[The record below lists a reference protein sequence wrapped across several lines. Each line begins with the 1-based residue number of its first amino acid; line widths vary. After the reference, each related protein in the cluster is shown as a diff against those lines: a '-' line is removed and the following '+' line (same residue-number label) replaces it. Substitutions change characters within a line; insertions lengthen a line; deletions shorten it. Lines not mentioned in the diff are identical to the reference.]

1 LRKALHYLF
10 PLLALVVCVARPSR
24 AEAPQLVAC
33 KDHVCVMSEENYRG
47 LQIILQKMTE
57 GALMREAEAD
67 HAEHLLQSCQAALRD
82 VRS

>member
-1 LRKALHYLF
+1 
-10 PLLALVVCVARPSR
+10 
-24 AEAPQLVAC
+24 
-33 KDHVCVMSEENYRG
+33 MSEENYRG